1 MPASNRDKG
10 SQDRL
15 ASRIVSPL
23 LLVFAL
29 AAPLHFYRLDE
40 PRAVIFDE
48 VHFGGFVNAYCCTGE
63 YFFDIHPPHAKLIVA
78 GAAAV
83 LGYRGDQS
91 FANINEPMD
100 ATSPLLFRIVPAL
113 AGSLIPV
120 LVCGFLLQLGASRMA
135 ALLAG
140 FAIALENGLLV
151 QTRLL
156 ALDGILIAATL
167 GAVMAAIAAMRAT
180 RRLRRT
186 HFALASGALCGLAVG
201 CKFTGL
207 AALGIVG
214 AFVACEFLRAPSR
227 ERLRSCLSLS
237 IWILTAGLAVYA
249 LGWLLHGWLLP
260 APGPGWAF
268 MRPSGRFLSDV
279 LELHRVMFGANY
291 GLESPHPYS
300 SPWWSWLLMGRS
312 VFYWASD
319 QHLLYFLGN
328 PVVWWGTS
336 LGLVVLVAT
345 VALIKTTKLAVRGAA
360 RPWPPLLWIPA
371 LAYAITLLPLLP
383 VPRALF
389 LYHYLSPLVFAVCTL
404 VLWIDHLG
412 FTRPGSWRMQRPS
425 YYAALGLLVLG
436 FFAVSPLSFSFLD
449 LPDYQ
454 GLLFERFPRWR

>member
-1 MPASNRDKG
+1 MPARNREDG
-10 SQDRL
+10 NRGRL
-15 ASRIVSPL
+15 ASRLVSPL
-23 LLVFAL
+23 LLVFAV

-40 PRAVIFDE
+40 PRAVVFDE

-78 GAAAV
+78 GAASI

-91 FANINEPMD
+91 FASIDEPME
-100 ATSPLLFRIVPAL
+100 AASPLLFRIVPAL

-135 ALLAG
+135 ALLG
-140 FAIALENGLLV
+140 GLAIALENGLLV

-156 ALDGILIAATL
+156 ALDGVLITATL
-167 GAVMAAIAAMRAT
+167 GAVMTAISAMRAT

-186 HFALASGALCGLAVG
+186 GFALASGALCGLAAG
-201 CKFTGL
+201 SKFTGL
-207 AALGIVG
+207 AALGIV
-214 AFVACEFLRAPSR
+214 AACLACEFLRAPSR

-237 IWILTAGLAVYA
+237 IWILTAGLVVYA
-249 LGWLLHGWLLP
+249 LGWLVHGWLLP
-260 APGPGWAF
+260 AAGPGWAF
-268 MRPSGRFLSDV
+268 VRPGGRFLAD
-279 LELHRVMFGANY
+279 LIELHRVMLGANY

-312 VFYWASD
+312 IFYWSSG
-319 QHLLYFLGN
+319 QQLLYFLGN
-328 PVVWWGTS
+328 PVVWWGTT
-336 LGLVVLVAT
+336 LGLVALIAT
-345 VALIKTTKLAVRGAA
+345 FALIKTTNLTVRGAT

-371 LAYAITLLPLLP
+371 LAYAITLLPLMP

-389 LYHYLSPLVFAVCTL
+389 LYHYLSPLTFAVCTL

-412 FTRPGSWRMQRPS
+412 FTRAGSWRGQRPS
-425 YYAALGLLVLG
+425 YYAAVGLLVLG
-436 FFAVSPLSFSFLD
+436 FVAVSPLSFSFLD

-454 GLLFERFPRWR
+454 GFLFEQFPRWR

>member
-1 MPASNRDKG
+1 
-10 SQDRL
+10 
-15 ASRIVSPL
+15 VWPL
-23 LLVFAL
+23 LLVFAV
-29 AAPLHFYRLDE
+29 AAPLHGYRLDE
-40 PRAVIFDE
+40 PRAVVFDE

-78 GAAAV
+78 GVAAA

-91 FANINEPMD
+91 FASIDEPMD
-100 ATSPLLFRIVPAL
+100 AASPVLFRIVPAL

-135 ALLAG
+135 ALFGG
-140 FAIALENGLLV
+140 FAIALDNGLLV

-167 GAVMAAIAAMRAT
+167 GAVMAGISAMRAT

-186 HFALASGALCGLAVG
+186 RFALASGALCGLAVG

-207 AALGIVG
+207 AAPGIVG
-214 AFVACEFLRAPSR
+214 ACLACEFLRAPSR

-237 IWILTAGLAVYA
+237 VWILTAGLAVYA

-268 MRPSGRFLSDV
+268 VRPSGRFLADV
-279 LELHRVMFGANY
+279 VELHRVMFGANY

-300 SPWWSWLLMGRS
+300 SPWWSWLGMGRS
-312 VFYWASD
+312 VFYWASGP
-319 QHLLYFLGN
+319 HLLYFLGN
-328 PVVWWGTS
+328 PVVWWGTT
-336 LGLVVLVAT
+336 LGLVALIAT
-345 VALIKTTKLAVRGAA
+345 VVLNKAPRPSAQGAS
-360 RPWPPLLWIPA
+360 RPWPPRLWVPA
-371 LAYAITLLPLLP
+371 LAYVITLLPLVP

-389 LYHYLSPLVFAVCTL
+389 LYHYLSPLVFGVCTL

-412 FTRPGSWRMQRPS
+412 FTRPGSWRSQRPS
-425 YYAALGLLVLG
+425 YYAALGLLLLG
-436 FFAVSPLSFSFLD
+436 FVAVSPLSFSFLD

-454 GLLFERFPRWR
+454 GFLFERFPRWR